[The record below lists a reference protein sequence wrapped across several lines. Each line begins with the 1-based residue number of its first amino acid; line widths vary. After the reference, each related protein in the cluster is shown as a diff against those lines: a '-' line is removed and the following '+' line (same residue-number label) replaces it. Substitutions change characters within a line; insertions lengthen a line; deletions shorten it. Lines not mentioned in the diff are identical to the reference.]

1 MSIFGKI
8 GHGVA
13 GLIERALKLA
23 ALSMLLVALIFLL
36 DATLSPDKPSDQ
48 RE

>member
-8 GHGVA
+8 GRGIA

-23 ALSMLLVALIFLL
+23 ALSMLLVALIFVL
-36 DATLSPDKPSDQ
+36 DAALSPDKPSEP
-48 RE
+48 RT